1 VKAGT
6 VYLLHYAEPLGVV
19 QHYIGWTTNLPQRL
33 QNHAN
38 GHGSATTAR
47 FHAAGIPF
55 ALARIWTGTRQLE
68 WQLKKTGGIT
78 YCPLC
83 KDRRREQRGHTR
95 GQAEIR
101 ALMPPGDS
109 ESRPF

>member
-19 QHYIGWTTNLPQRL
+19 QHYLGWTTNLPQRL

-38 GHGSATTAR
+38 GRGSATTAR

-68 WQLKKTGGIT
+68 RQLKKTGESPTAPSARTGV
-78 YCPLC
+78 
-83 KDRRREQRGHTR
+83 ES
-95 GQAEIR
+95 
-101 ALMPPGDS
+101 S
-109 ESRPF
+109 EGTHAGRPKSAH